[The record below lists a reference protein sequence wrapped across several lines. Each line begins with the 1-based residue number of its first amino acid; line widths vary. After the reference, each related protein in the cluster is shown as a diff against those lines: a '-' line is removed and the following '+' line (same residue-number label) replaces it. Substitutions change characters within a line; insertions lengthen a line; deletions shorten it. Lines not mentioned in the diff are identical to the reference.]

1 MQLDYVDEVQHH
13 KWNIMK
19 LIETKVLAKCSARF
33 LLLVWRWSWGDGTG
47 PKLCRRHDMAATTPA
62 DAAVTAKIGKTSK
75 CVLMVLYLSE
85 SWNYPEMIASKKE
98 LSDDMNCTQ
107 AHSSEFMFLKLCASL
122 WATWPFGMH
131 LVQFIVCPAP
141 PNYLSPGRTGGTCK
155 VWRAACVK
163 VLRSFWS
170 KFSQPMQPYAM
181 EATAIHE
188 SQSSVFSGLTIIWQ
202 RSLPSFCSTGWSG
215 WCGCGWCVAQLPLFR
230 RPVCDT
236 WSRSWPGTTPGSPV
250 NASVMVLSWSC
261 HVNPCLHHQLEVQLV
276 DSSTLNHVW
285 HVWEVLLFQA
295 STDLIS
301 GVTPHS
307 ENFGEFLAECCRM
320 LQIWHDLT

>member
-62 DAAVTAKIGKTSK
+62 DAAVTAKIGKTSE

-122 WATWPFGMH
+122 WATLALRDAFGSIYCPPCPPE
-131 LVQFIVCPAP
+131 LFIT
-141 PNYLSPGRTGGTCK
+141 R
-155 VWRAACVK
+155 
-163 VLRSFWS
+163 
-170 KFSQPMQPYAM
+170 
-181 EATAIHE
+181 
-188 SQSSVFSGLTIIWQ
+188 
-202 RSLPSFCSTGWSG
+202 
-215 WCGCGWCVAQLPLFR
+215 
-230 RPVCDT
+230 
-236 WSRSWPGTTPGSPV
+236 
-250 NASVMVLSWSC
+250 
-261 HVNPCLHHQLEVQLV
+261 
-276 DSSTLNHVW
+276 
-285 HVWEVLLFQA
+285 
-295 STDLIS
+295 
-301 GVTPHS
+301 
-307 ENFGEFLAECCRM
+307 
-320 LQIWHDLT
+320 